1 MLYFVVLFLL
11 MVLIFRYDI
20 TGIKVGRDTWYVI
33 VLIILVLIA
42 GLRWRLGEDTTVYL
56 NQFYYVI
63 PRIKDISSEDL
74 NIGSKPLW
82 LLLNSAV
89 LSTGGRFWMVQLI
102 HATVINVLLFAYFKK
117 HCQFIFTCV
126 FFYFIWSYFNQN
138 MQEMKASF
146 SVVLC
151 LYGNDYL
158 LEKKRIKGLSLYLLG
173 CLFHF
178 STLLI
183 LVTPLVLWLKFN
195 KTGIWIIIISYFMG
209 FVLKDNFDNF
219 LMMLD
224 FDEDIMYKAEHWAEG
239 MDKEWT
245 IFYYLVNVA
254 PYVIY
259 AIISLRI
266 LKLKH
271 LDDKFLK
278 LEPFVI
284 LGIITFM
291 IEINVRMFYRYTHFY
306 LPYFIILFST
316 VICSS
321 IRKHKELTFARIVG
335 NYLFFLPVFFAISM
349 YFISAKRYKMYYPYS
364 SVIERKIDWDREN
377 LYNYG
382 REVPLPNTNEY

>member
-335 NYLFFLPVFFAISM
+335 NYLFFLPVFFVDSKIL
-349 YFISAKRYKMYYPYS
+349 FIF
-364 SVIERKIDWDREN
+364 
-377 LYNYG
+377 
-382 REVPLPNTNEY
+382 VPG